1 MGRLISSAGIAL
13 LALLAFAQ
21 PSKADSLATMNFEL
35 TGHVFDVTFSVPV
48 TFTPTDVTWNGAIE
62 LHDITGTLMVTGS
75 PYTFSTIQL
84 SQTGWNGNTFYWA
97 FGSGT
102 KSLAIVLPGLFSWN
116 QDGSVTL
123 HDGTFAIGDYNS
135 FTGGPLD
142 YTLTMIDPPGG
153 AVSTPEPASILLFG
167 VGSLALA
174 ALRRRKIA

>member
-1 MGRLISSAGIAL
+1 MGRLISSAGVAL
-13 LALLAFAQ
+13 LALLVFVQ
-21 PSKADSLATMNFEL
+21 PSKADSMATMNFEL
-35 TGHVFDVTFSVPV
+35 KGHAFDVTFSTPV
-48 TFTPTDVTWNGAIE
+48 TFTPADVSGGAIQ
-62 LHDITGTLMVTGS
+62 LHDITGTLVVAGN

-102 KSLAIVLPGLFSWN
+102 KSLAIVLPGLFTWN

-142 YTLTMIDPPGG
+142 YTLTLVDPPGG

-167 VGSLALA
+167 VGSLAVA
-174 ALRRRKIA
+174 GLRRRKIA